1 MSAEKIVKEIK
12 LTILVSLLVSMAL
25 LVTWFIFEISDIPFA
40 NKSLLA
46 LSLIS
51 SSAALASFL
60 KLLKIKKDPN
70 VMVSKTDERLVAEKN
85 EADSK
90 ALKLLQGV
98 LFLSYLGYSF
108 IIPEDIFESIGWWI
122 TLGILLLSLFAP
134 MMFRH
139 IAKGT

>member
-1 MSAEKIVKEIK
+1 MSVEKIVKEIK
-12 LTILVSLLVSMAL
+12 WTIFVSLLVSMAL

-46 LSLIS
+46 LSLIPF
-51 SSAALASFL
+51 SAALASFL
-60 KLLKIKKDPN
+60 KLLKIKKDLN
-70 VMVSKTDERLVAEKN
+70 VLVSETDERVVAEKN
-85 EADSK
+85 EADAK

-134 MMFRH
+134 LMFRH
-139 IAKGT
+139 ITKET

>member
-70 VMVSKTDERLVAEKN
+70 VMVSETDERLVAEKN

-98 LFLSYLGYSF
+98 MFLSYLGYTF
-108 IIPEDIFESIGWWI
+108 IIPEDIFKATGWWI
-122 TLGILLLSLFAP
+122 SLGTLLLSLFAP
-134 MMFRH
+134 LMFRR
-139 IAKGT
+139 ITKEM

>member
-1 MSAEKIVKEIK
+1 MSAKKIVKEIK

-25 LVTWFIFEISDIPFA
+25 LVAWFIFEISDIPFA

-70 VMVSKTDERLVAEKN
+70 VMVSETDERLVAEKN

-98 LFLSYLGYSF
+98 LFLSYLGYTF
-108 IIPEDIFESIGWWI
+108 IIPEDIFKAIGWWI
-122 TLGILLLSLFAP
+122 SLGTLLLSLFAP
-134 MMFRH
+134 LMFRR
-139 IAKGT
+139 ITKEM